1 VARSQQGDSDVTDDE
16 IVWFVG
22 FDWGSETHRVSLFD
36 RAGRLLGRRD
46 VAHSANAYGELCD
59 WLIRTT
65 QSSPAQIGVAIE
77 TSHGPMVD
85 ALLDRGFL
93 VFAINPKQL
102 DRFRERYNVAGAKDD
117 TRDADVLGRCLRTD
131 ADVFRRLSLD
141 NPLLVQLRGASRLAE
156 DLTRER
162 GRLTNQ
168 LREQLWRYYPQMLKL
183 TDDLAETWFLAL
195 WQQAPTPVKGGRLRK
210 ESIARILKQHR
221 IRRLDVDQV
230 RAILREPPLPA
241 APGVTE
247 AAVTHIR
254 TLLARI
260 RLVNQQIKDVQQ
272 QLDTLCEA
280 FAASPQAPSEEIAP
294 GQASEQHDVAILRSL
309 PGVGRINL
317 ATLLAEAWQPLR
329 RRDYHALRALC
340 GAAPVTK
347 RSGKSCTV
355 LRRLACNKRLAN
367 ALYHW
372 ARTATMHDPTSR
384 ARYAALRQ
392 RGHTHGRALR
402 TVGDRL
408 LALTCI
414 LLERQTPF
422 DPNHRSLA
430 AA

>member
-1 VARSQQGDSDVTDDE
+1 MTDDE
-16 IVWFVG
+16 IIWFMG

-36 RAGRLLGRRD
+36 RAGKLVGRRD
-46 VAHSANAYGELCD
+46 VAHSGSAYGELFE
-59 WLIRTT
+59 WLTRTT
-65 QSSPAQIGVAIE
+65 QAAPGQIGVAIE
-77 TSHGPMVD
+77 TSHGPAVD
-85 ALLDRGFL
+85 ALLERGL
-93 VFAINPKQL
+93 QVFAINPKQL
-102 DRFRERYNVAGAKDD
+102 DRFRERYNMAGAKDD

-131 ADVFRRLSLD
+131 PDVFRRLSLD
-141 NPLLVQLRGASRLAE
+141 HPLLVQLRGASRLAE
-156 DLTRER
+156 ELTRER
-162 GRLTNQ
+162 GRLTNR

-183 TDDLAETWFLAL
+183 SDDLAETWFLAL
-195 WQQAPTPVKGGRLRK
+195 WQQAPTPAKGAKLHK

-230 RAILREPPLPA
+230 RAILREPPVPV
-241 APGVTE
+241 APGVAE
-247 AAVTHIR
+247 AATAHIR

-272 QLDTLCEA
+272 QLDTLCGA
-280 FAASPQAPSEEIAP
+280 LAAPQHSTSEEITP
-294 GQASEQHDVAILRSL
+294 GQATEQRDVAILRSL

-347 RSGKSCTV
+347 RSGKSCIV

-408 LALTCI
+408 LALTCT

>member
-1 VARSQQGDSDVTDDE
+1 MTDDE
-16 IVWFVG
+16 IIWFVG

-36 RAGRLLGRRD
+36 RAGKLVGRRD
-46 VAHSANAYGELCD
+46 VAHSGSAYGELFE
-59 WLIRTT
+59 WLTRTT
-65 QSSPAQIGVAIE
+65 QAAPGQIGVAIE
-77 TSHGPMVD
+77 TSHGPAVD
-85 ALLDRGFL
+85 ALLERGL
-93 VFAINPKQL
+93 QVFAINPKQL
-102 DRFRERYNVAGAKDD
+102 DRFRERYNMAGAKDD

-131 ADVFRRLSLD
+131 PDVFRRLSLD
-141 NPLLVQLRGASRLAE
+141 HPLLVQLRGASRLAE
-156 DLTRER
+156 ELTRER
-162 GRLTNQ
+162 GRLTNR

-183 TDDLAETWFLAL
+183 SDDLAETWFLAL
-195 WQQAPTPVKGGRLRK
+195 WQQAPTPAKGAKLHK

-230 RAILREPPLPA
+230 RAILREPPVPV
-241 APGVTE
+241 APGVAE
-247 AAVTHIR
+247 AATAHIR

-272 QLDTLCEA
+272 QLDTLCGA
-280 FAASPQAPSEEIAP
+280 LAAPQHSTPEEITP
-294 GQASEQHDVAILRSL
+294 GQATEQRDVAILRSL

-347 RSGKSCTV
+347 RSGKSCIV

-408 LALTCI
+408 LALTCT